1 VITTMFIDS
10 HVNLHH
16 EQYAEDLEAT
26 LARARGAGICAML
39 TICDKLENWP
49 RVQAIA
55 RTNPDIWCSVGVHP
69 HYAKDYSD
77 LSPQTLIDLAQ
88 TESKVIG
95 IGECGLDRYYE
106 HSPIEAQLPVFRAHI
121 KASRETGL
129 PIIIHTR
136 DADEI
141 MGDVLEEEYAKGAF
155 PILLHCYTSGAE
167 LARRALALGAYF
179 SMSGIMTFKAAG
191 SVRAVALEL
200 PVDRVI
206 VETDCP
212 YLSPIPYRGR
222 RNEPAYVKEVLA
234 FFAELRDLSFDD
246 AARQTTENFYRL
258 FQHADAKV
266 EKCP

>member
-1 VITTMFIDS
+1 MFIDS

-16 EQYAEDLEAT
+16 DQYADDLEAT
-26 LARARGAGICAML
+26 LTRAREAGVGAML
-39 TICDKLENWP
+39 TICDKLENFP
-49 RVQAIA
+49 RVQSIA
-55 RTNPDIWCSVGVHP
+55 KAHKDIWCSVGVHP
-69 HYAKDYSD
+69 HYAKDYAD
-77 LSPQTLIDLAQ
+77 LEARTLIELAHA
-88 TESKVIG
+88 EPKAIG

-106 HSPIEAQLPVFRAHI
+106 YSPLEAQLPVFRAHV
-121 KASRETGL
+121 AAARETGL

-141 MGDVLEEEYAKGAF
+141 MGDVLEEEFARGAF

-179 SMSGIMTFKAAG
+179 SMSGIVTFKAAE

-200 PVDRVI
+200 PLDRLI

-222 RNEPAYVKEVLA
+222 RNEPAFVKEVLA
-234 FFAELRDLSFDD
+234 FLADLRGLSFDA
-246 AARQTTENFYRL
+246 AARQTTENFFRL
-258 FQHADAKV
+258 FQRANAKV
-266 EKCP
+266 E

>member
-1 VITTMFIDS
+1 MTKPTFIDS

-16 EQYAEDLEAT
+16 DQYADDQAAT
-26 LARARGAGICAML
+26 IARAREAGVGAML

-55 RTNPDIWCSVGVHP
+55 QAHADIWCSVGVHP
-69 HYAKDYSD
+69 HYATDHAD
-77 LSPQTLIDLAQ
+77 LTPQTLIDLALA
-88 TESKVIG
+88 EPKVLG

-106 HSPIEAQLPVFRAHI
+106 YSPIEDQLPVFQAHI
-121 KASRETGL
+121 AASRETQL

-141 MGDVLEEEYAKGAF
+141 MGDVLEEEFAKGAF

-179 SMSGIMTFKAAG
+179 SMSGIMTFKAAE

-200 PVDRVI
+200 PLDRVI

-234 FFAELRDLSFDD
+234 FFAELRGLSFDD
-246 AARQTTENFYRL
+246 AARQTTDNFYRL
-258 FQHADAKV
+258 FQRANVKV
-266 EKCP
+266 D

>member
-1 VITTMFIDS
+1 MTKPTFIDS

-16 EQYAEDLEAT
+16 EQYAEDQAAT
-26 LARARGAGICAML
+26 ITRARDAGVGAML
-39 TICDKLENWP
+39 TICDKLENFE

-55 RTNPDIWCSVGVHP
+55 EANTDIWCSVGVHP

-77 LSPQTLIDLAQ
+77 LTPQLLV
-88 TESKVIG
+88 ELSGKSKVIG

-106 HSPIEAQLPVFRAHI
+106 HSPIEDQLPVFRAHI
-121 KASRETGL
+121 AASRETGL

-141 MGDVLEEEYAKGAF
+141 MGDVLEKEFAKGAF
-155 PILLHCYTSGAE
+155 PILLHCYTSGAD

-179 SMSGIMTFKAAG
+179 SMSGIMTFKAAE

-200 PVDRVI
+200 PLDRVI

-234 FFAELRDLSFDD
+234 FFAELRGLSFDD
-246 AARQTTENFYRL
+246 AARQTTDNFYRL
-258 FQHADAKV
+258 FQRTNVKV
-266 EKCP
+266 D